1 MFLFISQVVLI
12 LSLGGIIFM
21 MTRKIPV
28 LVNLTESPQSPRKNS
43 KSFFSMVKDIN
54 LSRSKEIFNMEN
66 LKSSS
71 ITEDK
76 TTRKQEF
83 DKESDYWDKVTDK

>member
-1 MFLFISQVVLI
+1 MFLFISQIILI

-21 MTRKIPV
+21 MTCKIPV
-28 LVNLTESPQSPRKNS
+28 LVTLTENTQAPRKNS